1 MDEELEVIV
10 QKMLDAGEPEENIKL
25 VIEEFNKPKAKE
37 ETIVETVEEK
47 PVDSDPDEMDIYA
60 DKLTEIAEA
69 EASDEQVEAWK
80 AQAIEPETSF
90 FDYFTT
96 KTETTYPWQTYF
108 NTAKQSLQEQNKQL
122 PEDQQVDI
130 TTENIKNKAIDIY
143 VSSQEDEWQ
152 TGLASEVLE
161 DFETE
166 YGVDR
171 TSSFGSAVET
181 LSQFS
186 VPGIIY
192 KYAKGARNLYNQE
205 LDDQEKEK
213 KEKDYFGFLI
223 DQGYKNFGT
232 EQQENYFNN
241 RKKLYNKLSTKE
253 SELEKE
259 YAGKVS
265 DITARRQ
272 DIDKSLSELNK
283 YEKRIKEKDPN
294 FTEKD
299 YKDYQNL
306 FNNIKKERELFN
318 KEIDEL
324 GKNAIPSNDFETI
337 KNLTLKTYDNLDM
350 VVNNVSSSIV
360 NLAGGLATVKNEL
373 RVPELLKWAGVDIGN
388 DEDLNKVFGKE
399 DSFLKDI
406 VGTYGKTSNKVAD
419 AISASFELGNAI
431 KGQNAPI
438 ASISDVDNVGD
449 FGMYM
454 LDLASGQAVNTAL
467 TIAVPPVGLTI
478 LAASAAGGKMDEMN
492 KEIEGIKGPDGEY
505 IVPPKD
511 INALQ
516 YFGTAALYGGVEYAT
531 ERVSL
536 GILKGGMKNVQK
548 AFSLTGKTGSNLTLK
563 NLTNFQ
569 QFKKLGYDFGKDS
582 FKESGAEG
590 IVQLT
595 NNLADMYVLGN
606 KDVSLMDGMTDAMAA
621 GFFMGNM
628 YQSPNL
634 VAGVTQSFSSE
645 GEYAEANKLNGQ
657 LVKLSEQR
665 NDLLRKGKDAG
676 PLQIQI
682 DKILDQQMKAMNK
695 VQQRTLDMTPSDRQ
709 GMIDLYNKEHK
720 IRAEI
725 DGINESPDY
734 TPEIKKI
741 MINDLAQDLAEA
753 EANRERIIGDAT
765 FNADIK
771 RQSDLAREIRAENG
785 TLDIIESVVADNAD
799 DALQQGLD
807 YIDGLDYTDQ
817 QKNALKNSL
826 ETEFNNVKQKS
837 KTGDKYHGF
846 AWGDNIEI
854 ETQKDGKMV
863 KETLNVPMQFALDKS
878 NMTVQSHEL
887 GHNTVFKEFMRNNPD
902 AVGLVD
908 DLEAYV
914 KKNYKEAYKRFE
926 AVRQAYANENLT
938 KEQTAEEQLANL
950 SDFMRQSNLKGD
962 RTLYNKLFGRFQ
974 KINDGKNQIET
985 GKDVFDMLNSYN
997 QSFETGQLQG
1007 LAKSVIK
1014 GDAVIKRKAQD
1025 QRDVNTNKQISD
1037 LQESIGKDSGKFS
1050 KSLQGETAMEKSKRQ
1065 NKRNVDVK
1073 DIYTKD
1079 AVGKD
1084 NEQWREFLDSNK
1096 GSRVLGDMINMY
1108 YPDMIASAINKKAAD
1123 PMEVASEA
1131 IEPLMKHIQA
1141 FNPEQNTD
1149 LAGYVGGYLGLKVG
1163 TGAKKV
1169 AKKTPTISMEQEGV
1183 RQVVEKQA
1191 VKETAKE
1198 EAPVRK
1204 GIKLAERLGDAA
1216 KKISDKVKQ
1225 MKPVLEGKAYKTLKD
1240 LAPNDT
1246 QEMFGIVPKPGNLT
1260 KQDVKNAQAFINKNA
1275 DILLAMLPE
1284 GTTVGGKA
1292 TGVQKVL
1299 LDAFYTK
1306 GRRVKA
1312 AKTGSTA
1319 GLPTQNKKPNIKI
1332 SEFKEV
1338 FGITPAGQPNIADR
1352 NTSARI
1358 KALVDQTGKL
1368 LTNQAVR
1375 EVTPTAPKE
1384 IAEGK
1389 SKVMFSKKLPTKA
1402 EQRKIDRQ
1410 KKLYEADPGAQVLAE
1425 NKSFDEIQRD
1435 YGIQPINLN
1444 TQEGKNEL
1452 KSRIFEGTETAAPF
1466 MTIIPESVLTTGT
1479 LSNGGL
1485 NESTRPRKVLADT
1498 KAGRKLLIKMRESG
1512 FFGKG
1517 KPSNSEVERTYTLT
1531 DGSKIKNTDPKFLTE
1546 DIQLRIAPVG
1556 RFLFA
1561 NKLQIDNAIA
1571 EAKAKGHEFAPENS
1585 KIAMAVKRQGYTAKL
1600 LKEMKE
1606 PGFFEKQMEKRDG
1619 LKDLIMVFDEAVQFN
1634 KIEYLPVV
1642 AGLLSAT
1649 SGSQGHLGRTGSIVE
1664 FYNTLDLKNVEE
1676 HTEPASDLMKFFV
1689 NRMAQGNLN
1698 EYIDP
1703 ALDSFFQGA
1712 LPEVYDGMLKGTGK
1726 DGGKFNYIKNVP
1738 AEYIADVLLGLKPVW
1753 IRYFN
1758 PNVNSQIRVDEKGNV
1773 HIGINP
1779 NVIILSNG
1787 KSIAENYGLKLD
1799 SKNINPETIA
1809 LQQDLLFKI
1818 FNGNITVKEA
1828 QGDLKAVL
1836 PVKIQQSKSAT
1847 PANITMLNSSGVTKA
1862 SKNLNNKETIR
1873 QASIMDKALN
1883 SAKDPNAPV
1892 KKIRI
1897 FDFDDTL
1904 ARTKSNVLYTM
1915 SDGTSGKLT
1924 AEQFAK
1930 RGTEMLEQGAEFDFS
1945 EFNKVIDGK
1954 KGPLFEVAE
1963 AIAGKR
1969 GTSDMFVLTAR
1980 TAESAPAIKEF
1991 LDALG
1996 LNIPIE
2002 NITGL
2007 GDSSPLAKSG
2017 WIVSKAAEGYND
2029 FYFADDAVKNVKAV
2043 SQAMSKLDVKSKTQL
2058 AKQNNIKFSKSL
2070 VKKLDWKTDKA
2081 SNMTSNFRI
2090 KNKSYLAR
2098 LYPVDNKGDYRY
2110 EFELETKT
2118 GSTQA
2123 ITGTGNA
2130 ISVFSTVYNGLIDA
2144 INSNSKIKRVEFSAN
2159 KSEPSRVRVYTSVMN
2174 RLNKDLGWNTDI
2186 WETTD
2191 WDGGGSFDF
2200 EITKPRQ
2207 KQSKPVEKVLNVVDV
2222 KSETQ
2227 QSKIKFSK
2235 NVDQIFNDIIEN
2247 KTGVASETEYSR
2259 ARAQTAGA
2267 NKGRFKFWIAPSAED
2282 FVGLLY
2288 PLLSK
2293 GKLGDSQMAWFKK
2306 HLLDPYGRA
2315 MENISREQ
2323 NRLSNDFKAL
2333 KKALVES
2340 GTIPKNLNKKALDNF
2355 TFQDI
2360 ARITAWHTQG
2370 MDIPGLSNSDLNK
2383 ILDFVRENPGIKE
2396 FADQLI
2402 MINKGQ
2408 EYTRP
2413 RQDWLAGTI
2422 STDLLEGLR
2431 DGKRSQYLQEWQA
2444 NKDLI
2449 FSEKN
2454 LNKLEA
2460 VYGKNYREAL
2470 ENMLR
2475 RMETGSNRTST
2486 AGRLENRL
2494 LDYVNNSVGAVMF
2507 FNMRSGV
2514 LQLLSAVNFLN
2525 WSDNNP
2531 LKAGIAF
2538 ANQPQY
2544 WKDFMRLMN
2553 SDFLIDRRN
2562 GLKINVSESEIADAA
2577 SNSKNKARG
2586 VISYLLQ
2593 KGFTVTQVMDSFAIA
2608 SGGATFY
2615 RNKLKKYKK
2624 QGLSE
2629 ADAEAKAYQDFRETA
2644 EESQQSSRPDR
2655 ISQQQA
2661 SSLGRIILA
2670 FANTPMQYGRI
2681 MKKSFLD
2688 LKNGRGDWKSNMSKI
2703 LYYGALQ
2710 NILFTGMQQAMFALA
2725 FNDEEEEDEAK
2736 KKKYYKMVD
2745 SMGDNILRGLGLWG
2759 QGASTLIR
2767 IAREAIKQSQREGY
2781 PGADYDLAALEL
2793 LSLSPPIDIKM
2804 SKLRQAGMRWKYE
2817 GWKHDEARWGINDP
2831 AYESAASVIAAL
2843 TNFPADRIYRKLDN
2857 VQSALDSDN
2866 ETWKR
2871 VANILGWS
2879 NWELESSKDR
2889 KDRIDLEKE
2898 QKKKVAEKVKI
2909 EKMTPEEK
2917 KARELEVK
2925 TKKYKDLNKAEQVKK
2940 LDSLGLTKQEIRDLK
2955 YEKDRVNKLIELMEK

>member
-25 VIEEFNKPKAKE
+25 VIEEFNKPKSKK

-60 DKLTEIAEA
+60 DKLTEIAEVK
-69 EASDEQVEAWK
+69 ASDEQVEAWK

-152 TGLASEVLE
+152 TGLTNEVLE
-161 DFETE
+161 DFNDE

-213 KEKDYFGFLI
+213 KEKDYFGFVI

-232 EQQENYFNN
+232 EQQKNYFNN

-306 FNNIKKERELFN
+306 FNNIKKEKELFN

-337 KNLTLKTYDNLDM
+337 KNLTLKTYDNLDY

-360 NLAGGLATVKNEL
+360 NLAGGVGTLKNEL

-388 DEDLNKVFGKE
+388 DEDLNKIFGKE

-406 VGTYGKTSNKVAD
+406 VGTYGKTSNKVGD

-431 KGQNAPI
+431 KGQNAPTP
-438 ASISDVDNVGD
+438 SIGDVDTVED

-454 LDLASGQAVNTAL
+454 LDLASGQAVNTAI
-467 TIAVPPVGLTI
+467 TVAVPPVGLVI
-478 LAASAAGGKMDEMN
+478 LSANATGSKMNEMN

-516 YFGTAALYGGVEYAT
+516 YFGTAALYGGVEYVT

-548 AFSLTGKTGSNLTLK
+548 AFSLTGKTSSNLTLK

-645 GEYAEANKLNGQ
+645 GEYAEANKLNSQ

-682 DKILDQQMKAMNK
+682 DKILDQQMQAMNK

-709 GMIDLYNKEHK
+709 GMIDLYNKEHH

-771 RQSDLAREIRAENG
+771 RQSDLALQIRAENG
-785 TLDIIESVVADNAD
+785 TFEIADYIIAN
-799 DALQQGLD
+799 DANSALEQGLD
-807 YIDGLDYTDQ
+807 AIDAKDLTDQ
-817 QKNALKNSL
+817 QKSAAKAQLTTKLNDMKA
-826 ETEFNNVKQKS
+826 KS
-837 KTGDKYHGF
+837 TSGDKYQGF

-854 ETQKDGKMV
+854 KNEDGSTETI
-863 KETLNVPMQFALDKS
+863 NIPMSFALNKD
-878 NMTVQSHEL
+878 NATVASHEL
-887 GHNTVFKEFMRNNPD
+887 GHQTLFKQFIKSNPD
-902 AVGLVD
+902 AVGLVR

-950 SDFMRQSNLKGD
+950 SDFMRQNDLKSD
-962 RTLYNKLFGRFQ
+962 RTFRNKLLSKFK
-974 KINDGKNQIET
+974 KIDDGNNQIET
-985 GKDVFDMLNSYN
+985 GEDVFNMLASYN
-997 QSFETGQLQG
+997 QSFESGQLQG
-1007 LAKSVIK
+1007 LAKAVIK
-1014 GDAVIKRKAQD
+1014 GEAKVKRKKQDTKTQQQITELQDSMAQEA
-1025 QRDVNTNKQISD
+1025 KKSK
-1037 LQESIGKDSGKFS
+1037 SPFS

-1073 DIYTKD
+1073 DIYIKD

-1163 TGAKKV
+1163 TGAKKI
-1169 AKKTPTISMEQEGV
+1169 AKKTPTISIEKEGV
-1183 RQVVEKQA
+1183 REVAEKQA

-1225 MKPVLEGKAYKTLKD
+1225 MKPVLEGKTYKTLKD

-1389 SKVMFSKKLPTKA
+1389 SKVMFSKDINSFIQKQNFSGKVLPGDFATENKRWNSLLDKALEGSGVTKIDMKTPEGRQRFLDFAVSSGLTQKLPKSFWRSMQGTSESLILNKEDKA
-1402 EQRKIDRQ
+1402 ALKQIEKEGFKVYAEKTLRGHKGNLPFINVA
-1410 KKLYEADPGAQVLAE
+1410 EADAW
-1425 NKSFDEIQRD
+1425 
-1435 YGIQPINLN
+1435 IN
-1444 TQEGKNEL
+1444 
-1452 KSRIFEGTETAAPF
+1452 
-1466 MTIIPESVLTTGT
+1466 SV
-1479 LSNGGL
+1479 
-1485 NESTRPRKVLADT
+1485 E
-1498 KAGRKLLIKMRESG
+1498 
-1512 FFGKG
+1512 
-1517 KPSNSEVERTYTLT
+1517 
-1531 DGSKIKNTDPKFLTE
+1531 
-1546 DIQLRIAPVG
+1546 
-1556 RFLFA
+1556 
-1561 NKLQIDNAIA
+1561 
-1571 EAKAKGHEFAPENS
+1571 
-1585 KIAMAVKRQGYTAKL
+1585 
-1600 LKEMKE
+1600 
-1606 PGFFEKQMEKRDG
+1606 
-1619 LKDLIMVFDEAVQFN
+1619 
-1634 KIEYLPVV
+1634 
-1642 AGLLSAT
+1642 
-1649 SGSQGHLGRTGSIVE
+1649 
-1664 FYNTLDLKNVEE
+1664 
-1676 HTEPASDLMKFFV
+1676 
-1689 NRMAQGNLN
+1689 
-1698 EYIDP
+1698 
-1703 ALDSFFQGA
+1703 
-1712 LPEVYDGMLKGTGK
+1712 K
-1726 DGGKFNYIKNVP
+1726 DGGKFAKESDVFNDMLKKENPRAKKLPLEKALNDPAFIKRQENSIKGLEKVFKMLEEAMITPEGVAFAGALLSSSGASQNHFIRKAAPYKFYEKGYLTQDYTQEHTLPASIVGKYLFGQALAGTVNENFNKIKNNYFQG
-1738 AEYIADVLLGLKPVW
+1738 ALLNTSDVKLKGTKPNGNLFNYVEQTPEGW
-1753 IRYFN
+1753 TLDDNIWARYFN
-1758 PNVNSQIRVDEKGNV
+1758 ENVETNNG
-1773 HIGINP
+1773 GINP
-1779 NVIILSNG
+1779 NSLMLAGNKSLAQEFNVDVKGVKVSSDLIQAQNKIITNQVKGEITKAYSKKLIDVAVPVI
-1787 KSIAENYGLKLD
+1787 E
-1799 SKNINPETIA
+1799 
-1809 LQQDLLFKI
+1809 
-1818 FNGNITVKEA
+1818 
-1828 QGDLKAVL
+1828 LKA
-1836 PVKIQQSKSAT
+1836 KQAT
-1847 PANITMLNSSGVTKA
+1847 PANETVMNNSGVMM
-1862 SKNLNNKETIR
+1862 SKNLNNEETIR
-1873 QASIMDKALN
+1873 QANIMDKALDI
-1883 SAKDPNAPV
+1883 AKDPNAPV
-1892 KKIRI
+1892 KKIRV

-1915 SDGTSGKLT
+1915 ADGTSGKLT
-1924 AEQFAK
+1924 AEQFAE

-1945 EFNKVIDGK
+1945 EFNKVVDGK
-1954 KGPLFEVAE
+1954 KGPLFKVAQIM
-1963 AIAGKR
+1963 ADKR
-1969 GTSDMFVLTAR
+1969 GTQDMFILTAR
-1980 TAESAPAIKEF
+1980 AAESAPAIKQF

-2017 WIVSKAAEGYND
+2017 WIVGKAAEGYND
-2029 FYFADDAVKNVKAV
+2029 FYFADDASKNVKAV
-2043 SQAMSKLDVKSKTQL
+2043 KKVLDV
-2058 AKQNNIKFSKSL
+2058 I
-2070 VKKLDWKTDKA
+2070 
-2081 SNMTSNFRI
+2081 
-2090 KNKSYLAR
+2090 
-2098 LYPVDNKGDYRY
+2098 
-2110 EFELETKT
+2110 
-2118 GSTQA
+2118 
-2123 ITGTGNA
+2123 
-2130 ISVFSTVYNGLIDA
+2130 
-2144 INSNSKIKRVEFSAN
+2144 
-2159 KSEPSRVRVYTSVMN
+2159 
-2174 RLNKDLGWNTDI
+2174 
-2186 WETTD
+2186 
-2191 WDGGGSFDF
+2191 
-2200 EITKPRQ
+2200 
-2207 KQSKPVEKVLNVVDV
+2207 DV
-2222 KSETQ
+2222 KGKVQ
-2227 QSKIKFSK
+2227 QAKIKFSK

-2288 PLLSK
+2288 PLLGK

-2577 SNSKNKARG
+2577 NNSKNKARG

-2909 EKMTPEEK
+2909 EKLTLEEK

-2925 TKKYKDLNKAEQVKK
+2925 TKKYKDLNKAEQVRK